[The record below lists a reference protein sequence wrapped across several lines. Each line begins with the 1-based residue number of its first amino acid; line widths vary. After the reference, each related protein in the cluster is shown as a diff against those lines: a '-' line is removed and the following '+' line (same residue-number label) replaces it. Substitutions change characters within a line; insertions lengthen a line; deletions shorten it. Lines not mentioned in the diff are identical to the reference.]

1 MKKQA
6 WIIGGLAAVL
16 LLALSGAWALGWFG
30 GKDPQVAE
38 IQKLA
43 AAPQTA
49 DTRRQMGEVLR
60 KQTEGKTDEQ
70 KMDFFMNTLGPVF
83 IPMMAKRFEQE
94 YDKFIAMTP
103 EDRNKELDKR
113 IDDMQKGMNRWRQ
126 RGAAGGPGGGQRPQI
141 EPKKM
146 AEMNQKMLD
155 WVTPDQRAK
164 FQSGMKMF
172 GDRMKERG
180 MTPPPMPGGGFF

>member
-6 WIIGGLAAVL
+6 WIASGIAAL
-16 LLALSGAWALGWFG
+16 LLLTVGAAWALGWFG
-30 GKDPQVAE
+30 GDDSPAAE
-38 IQKLA
+38 IKRLA
-43 AAPQTA
+43 EAPPTD
-49 DTRRQMGEVLR
+49 DTRRQMGEIMR
-60 KQTEGKTDEQ
+60 QQTEGKTDEE
-70 KMDFFMNTLGPVF
+70 KMDMFMNTLGPVF

-94 YDKFIAMTP
+94 YDKFMAMTP

-113 IDDMQKGMNRWRQ
+113 IDDMQKGMNRWR
-126 RGAAGGPGGGQRPQI
+126 RPGGQAGPNGAPRPQI

-164 FQSGMKMF
+164 FQNGMKMF
-172 GDRMKERG
+172 GDRMKQRG
-180 MTPPPMPGGGFF
+180 LTPPQMPGGGFF